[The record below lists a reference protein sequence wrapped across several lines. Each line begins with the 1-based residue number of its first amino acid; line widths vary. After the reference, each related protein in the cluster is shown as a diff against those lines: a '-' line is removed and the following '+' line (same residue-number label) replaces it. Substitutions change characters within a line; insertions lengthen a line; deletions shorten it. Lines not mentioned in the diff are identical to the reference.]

1 MAAYAGELEEEEQ
14 SGSLCARGVCEAEV
28 AMQGGLMFCKED
40 LLSIGAR
47 AGVKRAHGSNVR

>member
-40 LLSIGAR
+40 LLSFGAR
-47 AGVKRAHGSNVR
+47 AGSSARTVVT

>member
-28 AMQGGLMFCKED
+28 AMQRRANVCKED

-47 AGVKRAHGSNVR
+47 AGVKRAHCSNVR